1 MIKITYFYGTMKS
14 SKTTNLLMSYHNYL
28 EKGIDPD
35 LIFPL

>member
-14 SKTTNLLMSYHNYL
+14 SKTANLLMSYYNYL

-35 LIFPL
+35 LIFPQ